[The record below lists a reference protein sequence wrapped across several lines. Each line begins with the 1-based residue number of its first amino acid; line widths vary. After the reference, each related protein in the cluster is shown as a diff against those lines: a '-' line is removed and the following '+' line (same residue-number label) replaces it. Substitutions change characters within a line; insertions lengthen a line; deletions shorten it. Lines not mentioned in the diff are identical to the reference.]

1 MESLTVKKTSYR
13 LSEKAKEWLIF
24 SICLIC
30 IFLFLYAA
38 YSKIADHRRFENG
51 LSKVALIRSLASYI
65 AWIVPLAEILIS
77 TLLIIP
83 RTYKLGLSAFVGL
96 MAVFTVYIISML
108 LWATKLP
115 CHCGGVIE
123 KLSWIQHVWFNLAFI
138 AIAVFA
144 LWLSRSNTN

>member
-1 MESLTVKKTSYR
+1 MESLTVKKKSYR
-13 LSEKAKEWLIF
+13 LSEKVKEWLIF

-38 YSKIADHRRFENG
+38 YSKIADHQRFENG
-51 LSKVALIRSLASYI
+51 LSRVALIGSAASYL
-65 AWIVPLAEILIS
+65 AWIVPLSEIFIAV
-77 TLLIIP
+77 LLIIP
-83 RTYKLGLSAFVGL
+83 QTYKLGLGAFVGL
-96 MAVFTVYIISML
+96 MAAFTVYIISML

-123 KLSWIQHVWFNLAFI
+123 QLSWTQHVWFNLAFI

-144 LWLSRSNTN
+144 LWLGRSNTN